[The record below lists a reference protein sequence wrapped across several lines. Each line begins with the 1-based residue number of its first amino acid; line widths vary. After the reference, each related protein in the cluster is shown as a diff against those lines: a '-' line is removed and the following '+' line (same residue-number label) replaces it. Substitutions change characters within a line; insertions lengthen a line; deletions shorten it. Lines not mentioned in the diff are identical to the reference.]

1 MAAYSMD
8 FRERVAAARDGG
20 MDTAEVAE
28 VFGCCRSWVRRL
40 MQRRRELGTLAPTR
54 RRQADRRALD
64 DADERRVRQLVAAR
78 PDMTLAELGAA
89 LGHKASDS
97 TMSRVLTRLGLP
109 RKKSRSTPPS
119 RAGRT

>member
-8 FRERVAAARDGG
+8 FRERVAAARDDG

-28 VFGCCRSWVRRL
+28 IFGCCRSWVRRL
-40 MQRRRELGTLAPTR
+40 MQRRRECGTLAPIQR
-54 RRQADRRALD
+54 KQVDQRALS
-64 DADERRVRQLVAAR
+64 DADEQHVRRLIAAR
-78 PDMTLAELGAA
+78 PDMTLAELAEA
-89 LGHKASDS
+89 LGHKASES

-119 RAGRT
+119 RTVRT